1 MGLKTWL
8 YDTLTTDTELIAAF
22 AKQAYPLES
31 LTSANVESFPYLMFG
46 LGLDTAENLAEEDDN
61 ASRQMVRIWVHD
73 ERTSKSVSWIRVND
87 GIALLKS
94 KLKNSRSAPD
104 GLILLRYVNTSEE
117 LSDEATKT
125 VYRYIDFEAVMG
137 EQQ

>member
-8 YDTLTTDTELIAAF
+8 YDTLTTDTELVTAF
-22 AKQAYPLES
+22 KKQAYPLES
-31 LTSANVESFPYLMFG
+31 LTSANVKSFPYLMYG

-61 ASRQMVRIWVHD
+61 ISRQIVRIWVHD
-73 ERTSKSVSWIRVND
+73 ERTAKSVSWTRVNE

-104 GLILLRYVNTSEE
+104 GLILLRYIFTSEE

-137 EQQ
+137 E